1 MGIFAGSGN
10 ISAVPAAETGP
21 NFVKLVNSERHL
33 RYPAAGGRHEL
44 AEGIGEPTTPAEICR
59 LRTVARPEA
68 IVCFANNEI
77 ATHNFA
83 AGLSYRACRRS
94 DAVCPYRK
102 ALPASLAAGLPRL
115 TGADCRQV
123 IIGRLDHPMPMRFQ
137 QTRPAASGGCGRRA
151 HILRCLLLAV
161 FVAGIASVQA
171 RPQSQAAPGCE
182 LAPIGTGKVRRI
194 LDGRTIQLEIGQQ
207 VRLAAIEVPSL
218 PLPRDVEPQA
228 RAALAA
234 KAALESLV
242 AGRTVTLKKHGPDAD
257 RYGRVVA
264 HVFVEGKERSV
275 QHHLLAE
282 GHARVAAE
290 VGSLACARELL
301 AAESAARAA
310 RLGLWSDPHYAVQRA
325 EDPTRLLTERGR
337 FVVVEGKVL
346 SVRES
351 RGVIFINFGRRWSED
366 FTVTVLK
373 RNESIFNSAGLALK
387 QLSRREIRVRGVIE
401 QRGGPWIEVTRP
413 EQIEL
418 VE

>member
-1 MGIFAGSGN
+1 MSLG
-10 ISAVPAAETGP
+10 AV
-21 NFVKLVNSERHL
+21 
-33 RYPAAGGRHEL
+33 
-44 AEGIGEPTTPAEICR
+44 
-59 LRTVARPEA
+59 
-68 IVCFANNEI
+68 
-77 ATHNFA
+77 
-83 AGLSYRACRRS
+83 
-94 DAVCPYRK
+94 
-102 ALPASLAAGLPRL
+102 
-115 TGADCRQV
+115 
-123 IIGRLDHPMPMRFQ
+123 
-137 QTRPAASGGCGRRA
+137 QTRSAGCLRAVRRRCIYFHLLVAA
-151 HILRCLLLAV
+151 LAG
-161 FVAGIASVQA
+161 GIASPAV
-171 RPQSQAAPGCE
+171 RSEPQSASDCSLE
-182 LAPIGTGKVRRI
+182 FIGTGKVRRI

-207 VRLAAIEVPSL
+207 VRLAAIEAPSL
-218 PLPRDVEPQA
+218 SLPREAGPEA

-234 KAALESLV
+234 KAALETLV
-242 AGRTVTLKKHGPDAD
+242 ADRTVTLKKHGPDAD

-264 HVFVEGKERSV
+264 HVFVEGKPRSV
-275 QHHLLAE
+275 QHHLLTE